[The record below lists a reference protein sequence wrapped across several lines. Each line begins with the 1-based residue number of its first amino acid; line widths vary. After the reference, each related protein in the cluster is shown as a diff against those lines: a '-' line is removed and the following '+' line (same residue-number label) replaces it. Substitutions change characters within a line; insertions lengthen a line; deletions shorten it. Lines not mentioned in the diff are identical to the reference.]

1 MCTYGLV
8 EHSSLECFFVIM
20 EIILPEP
27 GFSEEIRG
35 VAKMIIVMSHR
46 ASDDEI
52 EAVLIRLERTGFQ
65 IHLSRGV
72 ERTIIG
78 AIGDKT
84 RLGDVGLGAMPG
96 VEKVVPILQ
105 PYKLAS
111 RTFQEE
117 DTVIRVGD
125 LKIGGDTVHV
135 MAGPCAVE
143 SREQLL
149 EAARIVKE
157 AGATILRGGAF
168 KPRTSPYSFQGLEE
182 EGLRL
187 LAEAR
192 EATGL
197 LIVTEVMDAR
207 TLPLV
212 AQYADILQIGARNMQ
227 NFFLLREVAKVDKPV
242 LLKRGSSATIE
253 EWLMAAEYI
262 MAGGNYNVI
271 LCERGIRS
279 FESYTRNTL
288 DLTAVPVVKYL
299 SHLPVIVDPS
309 HAIGKWRFVPTMSR
323 AAIASGADGLI
334 VEMHPNPAEAL
345 CDGPQSL
352 TPTNFAAMMAELKQI
367 AEVVGRKMP

>member
-1 MCTYGLV
+1 
-8 EHSSLECFFVIM
+8 
-20 EIILPEP
+20 
-27 GFSEEIRG
+27 
-35 VAKMIIVMSHR
+35 MIVVMSHR
-46 ASDDEI
+46 ASEGEI
-52 EAVLIRLERTGFQ
+52 EAVLVRLEKIGFQ

-78 AIGDKT
+78 AIGDRST
-84 RLGDVGLGAMPG
+84 VGEISLEAMPG
-96 VEKVVPILQ
+96 VEKVVPIIQ

-117 DTVIRVGD
+117 NTVVRVGN
-125 LKIGGDTVHV
+125 LEIGGDTIHV

-143 SREQLL
+143 SRDQLMQ
-149 EAARIVKE
+149 AARIVRD
-157 AGATILRGGAF
+157 AGGTILRGGAF

-182 EGLRL
+182 EGLKL

-192 EATGL
+192 EETGL
-197 LIVTEVMDAR
+197 LIVTEVMDVR
-207 TLPLV
+207 TVPMV

-227 NFFLLREVAKVDKPV
+227 NFFLLKEVAKIDKPV
-242 LLKRGSSATIE
+242 VLKRGPSATIE

-262 MAGGNYNVI
+262 MSGGNYNVI

-279 FESYTRNTL
+279 FENYTRNTL

-309 HAIGKWRFVPTMSR
+309 HAIGMWRFVSPMSR
-323 AAIASGADGLI
+323 AAIAAGADGLM
-334 VEMHPNPAEAL
+334 VEVHPNPAEAL

-352 TPTNFAAMMAELKQI
+352 TPFNFAAMMDDLKHMAAI
-367 AEVVGRKMP
+367 MGRKMP

>member
-1 MCTYGLV
+1 MIV
-8 EHSSLECFFVIM
+8 VM
-20 EIILPEP
+20 ERCA
-27 GFSEEIRG
+27 SE
-35 VAKMIIVMSHR
+35 
-46 ASDDEI
+46 DEI
-52 EAVLIRLERTGFQ
+52 EAVIKRLEKTGFQ

-84 RLGDVGLGAMPG
+84 HLGVTSLEAMAG

-111 RTFQEE
+111 RIFREE
-117 DTVIRVGD
+117 NTVIKVGD
-125 LKIGGDTVHV
+125 LEIGGDTIHV

-143 SREQLL
+143 NREQLMA
-149 EAARIVKE
+149 AARAARE
-157 AGATILRGGAF
+157 SGATILRGGAF

-182 EGLRL
+182 EGLKL

-192 EATGL
+192 DATGL
-197 LIVTEVMDAR
+197 LIVTEVMDTR

-212 AQYADILQIGARNMQ
+212 IEYADILQIGARNMQ
-227 NFFLLREVAKVDKPV
+227 NFFLLKEVAKADKPV
-242 LLKRGSSATIE
+242 LLKRALSATVE

-271 LCERGIRS
+271 LCERGIRC
-279 FESYTRNTL
+279 FDCYTRNTL
-288 DLTAVPVVKYL
+288 DLTAVPVVKHL

-309 HAIGKWRFVPTMSR
+309 HATGNWRFVRPMAR
-323 AAIASGADGLI
+323 AAIAAGADGLL
-334 VEMHPNPAEAL
+334 VEIHPSPSEAL

-352 TPTNFAAMMAELKQI
+352 TPENFGAMMSEVRQI
-367 AEVVGRKMP
+367 AAAVGRSLA

>member
-1 MCTYGLV
+1 VL
-8 EHSSLECFFVIM
+8 
-20 EIILPEP
+20 IL
-27 GFSEEIRG
+27 
-35 VAKMIIVMSHR
+35 IVVMNHR
-46 ASDDEI
+46 ASDGEI
-52 EAVLIRLERTGFQ
+52 EAVLVRLEKIGFQ

-78 AIGDKT
+78 AIGDNT
-84 RLGDVGLGAMPG
+84 TVGEISLEAMPG

-111 RTFQEE
+111 RTFQED
-117 DTVIRVGD
+117 DTIIRVGN
-125 LKIGGDTVHV
+125 LEIGGDTIHV

-143 SREQLL
+143 SKDQLMQ
-149 EAARIVKE
+149 AARIASE

-182 EGLRL
+182 EGLKL

-192 EATGL
+192 EETGL
-197 LIVTEVMDAR
+197 LIVTEVMDVR
-207 TLPLV
+207 TVPMV
-212 AQYADILQIGARNMQ
+212 AQYADIIQIGARNMQ
-227 NFFLLREVAKVDKPV
+227 NFFLLREVAKIDKPV
-242 LLKRGSSATIE
+242 VLKRGPSATIE

-262 MAGGNYNVI
+262 MSGGNYNVI

-288 DLTAVPVVKYL
+288 DLTAVPVVKHL

-309 HAIGKWRFVPTMSR
+309 HAIGKWRFVSAMAR
-323 AAIASGADGLI
+323 AAVAAGADGLI
-334 VEMHPNPAEAL
+334 VEMHPNPSEAL

-352 TPTNFAAMMAELKQI
+352 TPENFKVMMEDLKNISGAM
-367 AEVVGRKMP
+367 GRKMS

>member
-1 MCTYGLV
+1 
-8 EHSSLECFFVIM
+8 
-20 EIILPEP
+20 
-27 GFSEEIRG
+27 
-35 VAKMIIVMSHR
+35 MIVVMSHR
-46 ASDDEI
+46 ANDGEI
-52 EAVLIRLERTGFQ
+52 EAVLVRLERIGFQ

-78 AIGDKT
+78 AIGD
-84 RLGDVGLGAMPG
+84 RNILGDISLESMPG

-111 RTFQEE
+111 RAFQEE
-117 DTVIRVGD
+117 NTVIRVGG
-125 LKIGGDTVHV
+125 LEIGGGNIHV

-143 SREQLL
+143 SREQLMQ
-149 EAARIVKE
+149 AARIVRE
-157 AGATILRGGAF
+157 AGGTILRGGAF
-168 KPRTSPYSFQGLEE
+168 KPRTSPYSFQGMEE
-182 EGLRL
+182 EGLKL

-192 EATGL
+192 EETGL
-197 LIVTEVMDAR
+197 LIVTEVMDVR
-207 TLPLV
+207 TVPMV

-242 LLKRGSSATIE
+242 VLKRGPSATIE

-279 FESYTRNTL
+279 FENYTRNTL

-309 HAIGKWRFVPTMSR
+309 HAIGMWRFVSPMAR
-323 AAIASGADGLI
+323 AAVAAGVDGLM

-352 TPTNFAAMMAELKQI
+352 TPENFKLMMDDLKNI
-367 AEVVGRKMP
+367 AGIMGRKMP

>member
-1 MCTYGLV
+1 
-8 EHSSLECFFVIM
+8 
-20 EIILPEP
+20 
-27 GFSEEIRG
+27 
-35 VAKMIIVMSHR
+35 MIVVMSHR
-46 ASDDEI
+46 ATEDEI
-52 EAVLIRLERTGFQ
+52 EIVLGRLEKAGFQ

-84 RLGDVGLGAMPG
+84 RLGVAGVEGMPG

-117 DTVIRVGD
+117 DSVIRVGG
-125 LKIGGDTVHV
+125 LEIGGDTVHV

-149 EAARIVKE
+149 ESARIAKA

-182 EGLRL
+182 EGLEF

-197 LIVTEVMDAR
+197 LVVTEVMDAR

-212 AQYADILQIGARNMQ
+212 ARYADILQIGARNMQ

-279 FESYTRNTL
+279 FETYTRNTL
-288 DLTAVPVVKYL
+288 DLTAVPVVKHL

-309 HAIGKWRFVPTMSR
+309 HAIGKRHLVRPMAR
-323 AAIASGADGLI
+323 AAVAAGADGLLI
-334 VEMHPNPAEAL
+334 EMHPNPAEAL

-352 TPTNFAAMMAELKQI
+352 TPENFCELMAELKNI
-367 AEVVGRKMP
+367 VEVVGRKLT